1 MMNTT
6 TSGSRRPISWVA
18 CAGQS
23 KNPGVVSPL
32 ETRESKTGCTIPVLP
47 AVAPSAG
54 PSEPA
59 RESPPIQSRSGESE
73 VSGDRHADTAGV
85 KGVDVGTRRMADT
98 GVPEPPSFQVPVAHS
113 APAVATTTVT
123 TATGTVTHHRLRV
136 RRITAFATLGTCAFK
151 VAAATPHP
159 GPGRL
164 CDQPRLRMRH

>member
-47 AVAPSAG
+47 AIVPRAG
-54 PSEPA
+54 PREPA

-85 KGVDVGTRRMADT
+85 TGRVVGARRRADT
-98 GVPEPPSFQVPVAHS
+98 RVPEPLSFQVPVAHR

-123 TATGTVTHHRLRV
+123 TATGTITHHRLRV
-136 RRITAFATLGTCAFK
+136 RRITAFVTLGTCAFK
-151 VAAATPHP
+151 VAAAAPDP
-159 GPGRL
+159 GPGTAL
-164 CDQPRLRMRH
+164 